1 MTTQTIHHQTDKKKF
16 SFKKFFHESYSVGI
30 ILLFC
35 TLLSLILTNISGVGE
50 FYNSLWEFEIPLAHE
65 LHLPHTLL
73 HFINDAL
80 MAIFFFHVGM
90 EIKREVVAGEL
101 SSPRRML
108 LPVVAAVSGVLFPA
122 LIFLITNAQ
131 SPYQAGWAIPTAT
144 DIAFSLGILSLLG
157 KSVPHSLKI
166 FLTAL
171 AIIDDLCAIL
181 IIALFY
187 ASNLNLIWLTGVI
200 VSVLAI
206 FFIIRYYKTKL
217 GKRLVLILTIATW
230 YCMYRSGIHSTFAGV
245 VIAMLLPIDT
255 IRVYERKLHLPV
267 NFAILPLFALANT
280 SILITAPALASLTS
294 TLSLGI
300 FLGLFVGK
308 PLGISLAIF
317 GLTKSRILSPMSSSR
332 WLQFMG
338 VSILAG
344 IGFTMSIFVSTLAF
358 DNTAI
363 QDTSKLS
370 VLIASFL
377 SMIVGYFWLRMAFR
391 GGEKQLDGDIKSQS
405 ETV

>member
-1 MTTQTIHHQTDKKKF
+1 MTTQTIHHQTNKKKF
-16 SFKKFFHESYSVGI
+16 SFKNFFHESYSVGI

-35 TLLSLILTNISGVGE
+35 TLSSLILTNISGVGE

-80 MAIFFFHVGM
+80 MAIFFFQVGM

-108 LPVVAAVSGVLFPA
+108 LPVVAAMSGVLFPA
-122 LIFLITNAQ
+122 LIFLIVNAQ

-181 IIALFY
+181 IIAFFY

-206 FFIIRYYKTKL
+206 FFLIRYYKSKL
-217 GKRLVLILTIATW
+217 GKRLILILSIVTW

-267 NFAILPLFALANT
+267 NFVILPLFALANT
-280 SILITAPALASLTS
+280 SIFITTSALAGLTS

-317 GLTKSRILSPMSSSR
+317 GLTKSRILPTMSSSG

-358 DNTAI
+358 DDTAI

-391 GGEKQLDGDIKSQS
+391 GGEKQLVNDSISRS

>member
-1 MTTQTIHHQTDKKKF
+1 MTTQTIHHLTNKKKF
-16 SFKKFFHESYSVGI
+16 SFKNFFHESYSVGI

-35 TLLSLILTNISGVGE
+35 TLLSLILTNISGVGK
-50 FYNSLWEFEIPLAHE
+50 FYHSLWEFEIPLAHE

-73 HFINDAL
+73 HLINDAL

-122 LIFLITNAQ
+122 LIFLIANAQ

-157 KSVPHSLKI
+157 NSVPHSLKI

-200 VSVLAI
+200 VSALAI

-217 GKRLVLILTIATW
+217 GKRLVLILTIAMW

-317 GLTKSRILSPMSSSR
+317 GLTKSRILPTMSSSG

-391 GGEKQLDGDIKSQS
+391 DGEKQLDSDRDSQS
-405 ETV
+405 

>member
-1 MTTQTIHHQTDKKKF
+1 MTTQTIHHQTNKKKF
-16 SFKKFFHESYSVGI
+16 SFRFFFHESYSVGI

-35 TLLSLILTNISGVGE
+35 TLLSLILTNISGVGK
-50 FYNSLWEFEIPLAHE
+50 FYHSLWEFEIPLAHE

-73 HFINDAL
+73 HLINDAL

-122 LIFLITNAQ
+122 LIFLIANAQ

-157 KSVPHSLKI
+157 NSVPHSLKI

-200 VSVLAI
+200 VSALAI

-217 GKRLVLILTIATW
+217 GKRLVLILTIAMW

-317 GLTKSRILSPMSSSR
+317 GLTKSRILPTMDSSK
-332 WLQFMG
+332 WLQFTG

-391 GGEKQLDGDIKSQS
+391 CGEKQVG
-405 ETV
+405 